1 MKLLLDEMFSLAI
14 ARDLRSRGYDVE
26 PVAGNPDREALSDR
40 EVLALARAEHRAI
53 VTNNLRDF
61 RPLHHEAITPG
72 GAGHFGMIFMP
83 GSYRRTR
90 ADTGKIIAALEEI
103 LTRYPG
109 EKDLANGEAWLQP
122 GGTPLYLTVMRTR

>member
-1 MKLLLDEMFSLAI
+1 MKLLLDEMLSPAI
-14 ARDLRSRGYDVE
+14 ARELRSHGHDVE
-26 PVAGNPDREALSDR
+26 PVAGNPDREALSDP

-83 GSYRRTR
+83 GGYRRTK
-90 ADTGKIIAALEEI
+90 ADTGRIIAALEAI
-103 LTRYPG
+103 LAQHPG
-109 EKDLANGEAWLQP
+109 ENDLANGEAWL
-122 GGTPLYLTVMRTR
+122 